1 MDAGGRGGRGGEAG
15 RQKRRRGRRR
25 RVVLLLLIPT
35 RRRREIFFFFFLVQ
49 GVVGPW
55 ERGTFGSVGRGPSRF
70 RWRDAAFHGLS
81 VKTTSWS
88 TLPVNPAAL
97 ISDLSLRHTRDTTT
111 QALLCRLQPVGVWTD
126 GTGEDR
132 VGTWNTSAFSKKKI
146 HHTHSKILLPPSR

>member
-1 MDAGGRGGRGGEAG
+1 M
-15 RQKRRRGRRR
+15 
-25 RVVLLLLIPT
+25 
-35 RRRREIFFFFFLVQ
+35 
-49 GVVGPW
+49 VGPW

-111 QALLCRLQPVGVWTD
+111 QALLCRLQPVAV
-126 GTGEDR
+126 ECVDR
-132 VGTWNTSAFSKKKI
+132 WNWGR
-146 HHTHSKILLPPSR
+146 PSWDLEHECFF

>member
-55 ERGTFGSVGRGPSRF
+55 ERGAFGSVGRGPSRF

-97 ISDLSLRHTRDTTT
+97 ISDLSLRHTRHNYTSTVV
-111 QALLCRLQPVGVWTD
+111 QAAACWCV
-126 GTGEDR
+126 DR
-132 VGTWNTSAFSKKKI
+132 WNWGR
-146 HHTHSKILLPPSR
+146 PSWDLEHKCFF